1 MTRKENG
8 IKAAATYL
16 AMATLFLLSAC
27 GKGNALSAQSPAM
40 ETPEGEQ
47 AEICAAENIGSVEPK
62 QLPLPSQFPDAVAG
76 DGSAIYHIGRQ
87 EEDLVIHTLDTVSG
101 QWTEFAKKTEVMD
114 GISYVYGA
122 VSGDRLMA
130 ILENERREFTML
142 SFNTSTGE
150 LENTAN
156 LSEIDG
162 FLNGCLGYDDGL
174 ICYRS
179 GEGTAY
185 FYSTNGQFL
194 NKVNFNGAAL
204 SSISI
209 TDGTPVACLW
219 KDGSYFLCTMDQ
231 NGLGQRTE
239 IDTRIS
245 VPCVSHSKYL
255 ADYGVLYRLDE
266 ADNRLEP
273 ALYWEDSGLVFTP
286 SVVLIDQSGIAVI
299 YDEIRGCVFIMS
311 TQTASSRKV
320 LTIGAMQY
328 GAELT
333 QAISIFN
340 SQNQEYVA
348 RVKLYSLDEKDRFLV
363 DIGSGSELDIICT
376 GLHPGGENLPYS
388 TLDSGAFED
397 LLPYIDSDPELSRE
411 DLLPELLKELTSEDG
426 HLYELFSRFSV
437 SSLVTST
444 DIAAEV
450 SGPAELLALSR
461 ELPQGYALLGGMSK
475 NMLMDHICQIA
486 SAQCINYETGTCDFS
501 RGNFPQWLELYNH
514 FQPYDQSTHDGYLI
528 ALSEAVS
535 PYAAANYRRL
545 FGEDYQYMAWPNE
558 SETLLPLSGV
568 GGGYCILSSSQ
579 NKEAAWQVLRTM
591 LLPEGQN
598 MSGAIGFPVI
608 KTHLQPGLK
617 ALMDDNTNEVD
628 ITQVD
633 IDKIMALLGR
643 EMSAVRSTEAS
654 DIIIKDEIQRYAAGQ
669 KTLDDTV
676 AAIQSRVSIYLAEQF
691 G

>member
-8 IKAAATYL
+8 IKAAITCFALT
-16 AMATLFLLSAC
+16 MLFLLSAC
-27 GKGNALSAQSPAM
+27 GKGDDSAVQGPAV
-40 ETPEGEQ
+40 ETPVGEQ
-47 AEICAAENIGSVEPK
+47 AGICTAENITSDEPK
-62 QLPLPSQFPDAVAG
+62 QLPVPAQFPDTVAG
-76 DGSAIYHIGRQ
+76 DGSAIYHIGCQ

-101 QWTEFAKKTEVMD
+101 QWTEFAKKTEAMD
-114 GISYVYGA
+114 GIRCVYGA

-130 ILENERREFTML
+130 VLETESKEFTML
-142 SFNTSTGE
+142 SFDTSTGE
-150 LENTAN
+150 LEDTAN
-156 LSEIDG
+156 LSEIDKD
-162 FLNGCLGYDDGL
+162 LNGCLGYDGGL
-174 ICYRS
+174 ICYHL

-185 FYSTNGQFL
+185 FYSTNGRFL
-194 NKVNFNGAAL
+194 NQIDFNGTVV

-209 TDGTPVACLW
+209 MDGTPVACLW
-219 KDGSYFLCTMDQ
+219 RDGSYFLCTMDQ

-239 IDTRIS
+239 IDTR
-245 VPCVSHSKYL
+245 VDNPCVSHGKYL
-255 ADYGVLYRLDE
+255 ADNEALYRLDE

-273 ALYWEDSGLVFTP
+273 VLYWADSGLVFYT
-286 SVVLIDQSGIAVI
+286 SIVLINQEGIAVVF
-299 YDEIRGCVFIMS
+299 DEIRGCVFIIN

-348 RVKLYSLDEKDRFLV
+348 RLKLYSLDEMDKFLV
-363 DIGSGSELDIICT
+363 DIGSGKELDIICT
-376 GLHPGGENLPYS
+376 GLHPGGVNLSYS

-411 DLLPELLKELTSEDG
+411 DIFSEVLEKLTGEDG

-437 SSLVTST
+437 SSLVTSA
-444 DIAAEV
+444 DIAAKV
-450 SGPAELLALSR
+450 SGPEDLLALSR
-461 ELPQGYALLGGMSK
+461 ELPQGYALLGGVSK
-475 NMLMDHICQIA
+475 DGLLDHICQIA
-486 SAQCINYETGTCDFS
+486 SAQCIDYKTGKCDFS
-501 RGNFPQWLELYNH
+501 QGNFPQWLELYKH
-514 FQPYDQSTHDGYLI
+514 FQPYDQSAHDGYLI

-545 FGEDYQYMAWPNE
+545 FGENYQYIAWPNKA
-558 SETLLPLSGV
+558 ETLLPLSGV

-579 NKEAAWQVLRTM
+579 NKEAAWLLLRTM

-598 MSGAIGFPVI
+598 MSIAMGFPVI
-608 KTHLQPGLK
+608 KTHLQSNLK
-617 ALMDDNTNEVD
+617 ALLDDDTNKVD
-628 ITQVD
+628 ITQEDV
-633 IDKIMALLGR
+633 DKIMALLGG
-643 EMSAVRSTEAS
+643 EMSVARSSEAS
-654 DIIIKDEIQRYAAGQ
+654 DIIKDEVQRYAAGQ

-676 AAIQSRVSIYLAEQF
+676 VAIQSRVSVYLAEQF